1 MVNNYF
7 CDFTLFYLYK
17 IHNKR
22 NISTTTKERDRVI
35 VRQRDKEAE
44 RQIDRE
50 TERQRDRKAE
60 RQRGRHNPA
69 RMFETKYF

>member
-44 RQIDRE
+44 RQ
-50 TERQRDRKAE
+50 RDK
-60 RQRGRHNPA
+60 HV
-69 RMFETKYF
+69 